1 MKIRALPP
9 HDSRILGISMCCSE
23 EKWANRQQRLIRLV
37 VVCIFCSPCHEIHFQ
52 LDEVTS
58 SLLWLDWVN
67 RYHHFPHTCMHAHGV
82 CFSHFLCL
90 FFLPWQC
97 PKIPLKPISGINF
110 TYSKFIILWWIEKRR
125 RWGRRGGQWKE
136 QGNLN
141 GVLRGELNLAS
152 PFRLFVCPSLF
163 CSFFIWCVYLSLL
176 LPVSFPLAFD
186 LFGSHF
192 CHSALSNLVNQPQRT
207 WQIIDNSQQQSQSF
221 IINVPL

>member
-1 MKIRALPP
+1 
-9 HDSRILGISMCCSE
+9 
-23 EKWANRQQRLIRLV
+23 
-37 VVCIFCSPCHEIHFQ
+37 
-52 LDEVTS
+52 
-58 SLLWLDWVN
+58 
-67 RYHHFPHTCMHAHGV
+67 MHAHGV
-82 CFSHFLCL
+82 CFPHFLPL
-90 FFLPWQC
+90 PFFFLPWQC

-141 GVLRGELNLAS
+141 GVLRGELNL
-152 PFRLFVCPSLF
+152 
-163 CSFFIWCVYLSLL
+163 
-176 LPVSFPLAFD
+176 VSFPSFCLSIALLLVLHLMRLFISASARLFSSRFD